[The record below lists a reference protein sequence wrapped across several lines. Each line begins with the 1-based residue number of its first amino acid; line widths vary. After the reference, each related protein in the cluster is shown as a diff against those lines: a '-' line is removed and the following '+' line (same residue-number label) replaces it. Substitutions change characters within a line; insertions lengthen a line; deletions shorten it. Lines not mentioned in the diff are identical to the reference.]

1 MNQLTMLLLSL
12 AGVLM
17 GNTSSLAS
25 ASIDTPLAPK
35 RPQEP
40 TPPFPYHAEDVT
52 YDNASVGIEL
62 AGTLTTPYGP
72 GPFPAAIMITGSGQQ
87 DRNEGVFGHKPF
99 LVIADHLTR
108 KGIAVLRVDDRGI
121 GGSTTIGPEGAATSF
136 DFASD
141 VEAGISFLLERP
153 RIDPTKIG
161 LIGHSE
167 GGMIAPIV
175 AARDPRVAFI
185 VLLAGPGIP
194 IVELL
199 HLQTE
204 ALLRADAASDDDIAV
219 AMEHDRQVLQIVM
232 DTSLS
237 LEAVTPK
244 IQELMQADPSL
255 NGMTKIEKHKAI
267 EHMAKKISTPWF
279 RTFARYDP
287 GPALV
292 GVRCPVLA
300 VNGELDCNVTCQE
313 NLIGI
318 SLALAQGGNTDV
330 TIRAFPGLNHAFQ
343 HCQTGAIEEIAQLE
357 ETISAEVLNVVADWI
372 TSRFIKE

>member
-1 MNQLTMLLLSL
+1 MNQPMILLLSL
-12 AGVLM
+12 GVGLM
-17 GNTSSLAS
+17 GNTGSLGTT
-25 ASIDTPLAPK
+25 SIDTPPAPK

-52 YDNASVGIEL
+52 YDNTPAGIQL
-62 AGTLTTPYGP
+62 AGTLTTPHGP
-72 GPFPAAIMITGSGQQ
+72 GPFPAAIMITGSGLQ

-99 LVIADHLTR
+99 LVIADHLTQ

-121 GGSTTIGPEGAATSF
+121 GGSTTIGPEGTATSF

-141 VEAGISFLLERP
+141 VEAGISFLLKRP

-204 ALLRADAASDDDIAV
+204 ALLRADAASDDDIAA
-219 AMEHDRQVLQIVM
+219 AMEHDRKVLQVVM

-292 GVRCPVLA
+292 GVTCPVLA

-357 ETISAEVLNVVADWI
+357 ETISVEVLNVVADWI
-372 TSRFIKE
+372 TSRFIK